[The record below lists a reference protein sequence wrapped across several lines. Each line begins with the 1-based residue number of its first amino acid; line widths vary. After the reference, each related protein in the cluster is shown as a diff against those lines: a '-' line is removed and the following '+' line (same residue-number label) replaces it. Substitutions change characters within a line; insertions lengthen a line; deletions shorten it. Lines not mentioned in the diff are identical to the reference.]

1 MNNRKPLSQI
11 DYIKKQ
17 SENLVMFN
25 QKHQERSKELIARI
39 NRAKKEILDLQ
50 K

>member
-1 MNNRKPLSQI
+1 METRKPFSAI

-17 SENLVMFN
+17 SENIEMFN
-25 QKHQERSKELIARI
+25 QKHQERSKELITRI